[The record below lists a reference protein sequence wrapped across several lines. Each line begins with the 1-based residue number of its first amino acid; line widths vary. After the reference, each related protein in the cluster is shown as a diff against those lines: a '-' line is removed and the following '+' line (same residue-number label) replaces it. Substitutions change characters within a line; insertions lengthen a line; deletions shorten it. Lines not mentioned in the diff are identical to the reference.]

1 MLKMQSPHQKPQ
13 DQLNSCLHQG
23 IIIDAPYLLF
33 GSITPMFW
41 PNPCCYS
48 LLDYS
53 RMHMQPYI
61 IQYPSTYPNYGAA
74 QRPIIVNNDLVR
86 SKLIN
91 GKRGEK
97 NKKQDKKCSQ
107 PW

>member
-1 MLKMQSPHQKPQ
+1 
-13 DQLNSCLHQG
+13 
-23 IIIDAPYLLF
+23 
-33 GSITPMFW
+33 
-41 PNPCCYS
+41 
-48 LLDYS
+48 
-53 RMHMQPYI
+53 MQPYI